1 MLFGGEF
8 LDYGHLPLLGMAEAN
23 RRAMGI
29 LFVETGVALAVTG
42 VMVSIF
48 DDLAPDP
55 AQPAPRPAAV
65 GEGGSRCPR

>member
-1 MLFGGEF
+1 MSQA
-8 LDYGHLPLLGMAEAN
+8 D

-42 VMVSIF
+42 IMVSIF

-55 AQPAPRPAAV
+55 HDASPGR
-65 GEGGSRCPR
+65 GGVREARF